1 MNKYFADF
9 ETTTSRTEYYKN
21 TNSVTVWLWR
31 IVNNEGFAQT
41 GTDLSDFIDVCFTL
55 PEPLI
60 YFHYLTFDGDFIT
73 KYLVKH
79 RGFKIVN
86 GAEIQ
91 PNQMR
96 VFRQSGKIYSI
107 TLNYKNNLINFRCSL
122 LLLSSPIKE
131 LGKSLGISKYD
142 DTYNDSF
149 YDVEPTPFNEIPQ
162 NYIDYIERDVTIQQ
176 QSYNALQELLFDMY
190 GIDLEDHLTITS
202 CVTSILHQILKKYQ
216 KPKFSNKN
224 VFETAIH
231 DIEPNTMLMRGGLT
245 QFDPRYLGKE
255 NKLNELI
262 FIDINS
268 AYPYQMSKELPHG
281 RILDNPPKDYNYC
294 AFMKIRVKS
303 IKPLPETKYISMFPN
318 IPQKKALANVFNLG
332 KMSYSKC
339 EVPLRYINNYDG
351 DPFEMWIYENEL
363 EQFKKMYK
371 LKYKVLEK
379 KYMCLSDY
387 FSEFPKR
394 FYPLKKQFKNE
405 NKPAF
410 EKMVK
415 ILLNSA
421 FGALCKRVEY
431 DSYLYTLNGDE
442 KVIDDRYS
450 YTKKAENSTYN
461 IGKYK
466 CCTYSKDDHA
476 TPTINARFVGAWI
489 ASQNRVRLMSTIMS
503 ISPTKWVYCDTDSL
517 VFNSLDEEELARLHK
532 KVGKELGQWSIE
544 EQRKDVFFSLYGAKK
559 YRVRDMESVLKE
571 KFAGLDK
578 GSFIWE
584 MINEDSVYIEDAT
597 LQMKRVED
605 GILLIPTSKVL
616 QKGHL

>member
-9 ETTTSRTEYYKN
+9 ETTTSRTKYYKR
-21 TNSVTVWLWR
+21 TGSTAVWLWR
-31 IVNNEGFAQT
+31 IVNNEGYAKT
-41 GTDLSDFIDVCFTL
+41 GTDIGDFIEEAFKLHDA
-55 PEPLI
+55 LI
-60 YFHYLTFDGDFIT
+60 YFHYLTFDGDFIS
-73 KYLVKH
+73 KYLVNHK
-79 RGFKIVN
+79 GFSIVN
-86 GAEIQ
+86 TAELQ

-96 VFRQSGKIYSI
+96 VFRQASKIYSI
-107 TLNYKNNLINFRCSL
+107 TCNYKNNLINFRCSL

-131 LGKSLGISKYD
+131 LGKSLGISKFD
-142 DTYNDSF
+142 ETYSETF
-149 YDVEPTPFNEIPQ
+149 YDVEPTPFNEIPK
-162 NYIDYIERDVTIQQ
+162 NYLDYIERDVTIQQ
-176 QSYNALQELLFDMY
+176 QSYNALQELLISMY
-190 GIDLEDHLTITS
+190 GIDLEEHLTITS
-202 CVTSILHQILKKYQ
+202 CVTSILHQILRNYKK
-216 KPKFSNKN
+216 PLFSCKN
-224 VFETAIH
+224 VFETEIH

-245 QFDPRYLGKE
+245 QFDPRYLGRE
-255 NKLNELI
+255 NKINELI

-281 RILDNPPKDYNYC
+281 RLLDTPPKGYNYC
-294 AFMKIRVKS
+294 AFMKIRV
-303 IKPLPETKYISMFPN
+303 IYLKPTAETKYISMFPN
-318 IPQKKALANVFNLG
+318 IPEKKGLANMFNLD
-332 KMSYSKC
+332 KMEYKKC
-339 EVPLRYINNYDG
+339 EVPLRYINNYEG
-351 DPFEMWIYENEL
+351 KPFEMWIFENEL

-371 LKYKVLEK
+371 IKYKVLVK

-431 DSYLYTLNGDE
+431 DSYFYSINGDE
-442 KVIDDRYS
+442 TLEDEKFS

-489 ASQNRVRLMSTIMS
+489 AAQNRVRLMSTIMS
-503 ISPTKWVYCDTDSL
+503 IAPTKWVYCDTDSL
-517 VFNSLDEEELARLHK
+517 VFNSLNEEEMERLNK

-559 YRVRDMESVLKE
+559 YRVRDMQSILKE

-578 GSFIWE
+578 GSFIWD

-597 LQMKRVED
+597 LQMKRVND
-605 GILLIPTSKVL
+605 GILLIPTAKVL